1 MVNRILG
8 DTREG
13 AIRMNGESLRKTD
26 PAVAALLEAERDRQA
41 RTIDLIASENLCP
54 APVREAVA
62 SVLTD
67 KYAEGYPGARY
78 YGGCAV
84 ADQVEQLAIDR
95 GKRLFGCD
103 HINVQVHSGSQANM
117 AVYLALLAPGDT
129 ILSMDLAH
137 GGHLTHGLK
146 ANFSGTFYRIA
157 HYGVSRR
164 DEQIDYDAVAR
175 QARQVRPALL
185 IAGASAYPRAIDAA
199 RLAQIARDV
208 GARLLVDMAHFAGL
222 VVAGVHPDPVPVA
235 DFVTATTH
243 KTLRG
248 PRGGIAMCKDEYA
261 KALDHAVF
269 PGLQGGPL
277 LHVIAGKAVA
287 FALAMTEPFKAY
299 QRQVVANARAMA
311 DEMARAGDRIV
322 SGGTDTHLFLVDLG
336 SRRIAGAQAER
347 WLERAGIVANKNP
360 VPFGPP
366 APSQWSGIRIGTP
379 NVTSRGAREDE
390 VRTIARWIDRILRAE
405 DPEKAADALRGE
417 VLAFCQAH
425 PIPD

>member
-1 MVNRILG
+1 MDLN
-8 DTREG
+8 
-13 AIRMNGESLRKTD
+13 ALRRAD
-26 PAVAALLEAERDRQA
+26 PAMADLLQAERDRQD

-54 APVREAVA
+54 AAIREAVA

-84 ADQVEQLAIDR
+84 ADQVEQLAIER
-95 GKRLFGCD
+95 GRRLFGCD
-103 HINVQVHSGSQANM
+103 HINVQPHSGSQANM
-117 AVYLALLAPGDT
+117 AVYLVALKPGDT

-146 ANFSGTFYRIA
+146 ANFSGQFYRIA

-164 DEQIDYDAVAR
+164 TEQLDYDALGRRAR
-175 QARQVRPALL
+175 EVRPALL
-185 IAGASAYPRAIDAA
+185 IAGASAYPRALDVA
-199 RLAQIARDV
+199 RLGEIARGC

-222 VVAGVHPDPVPVA
+222 VVAGLHPDPVGVA
-235 DFVTATTH
+235 EFVTATTH

-248 PRGGIAMCKDEYA
+248 PRGGIAMCQAEYA

-277 LHVIAGKAVA
+277 MHVIAGKAAA
-287 FALAMTEPFKAY
+287 FALAATPQFRAY
-299 QRQVVANARAMA
+299 QAEVVANARAMA
-311 DEMARAGDRIV
+311 DEMARLGDRIV

-336 SRRIAGAQAER
+336 SREITGAEAER
-347 WLERAGIVANKNP
+347 RLERAGIVVNKNP
-360 VPFGPP
+360 VPFGPT
-366 APSQWSGIRIGTP
+366 APGRWPGIRIGTP
-379 NVTSRGAREDE
+379 NVTSRGARQDD
-390 VRTIARWIDRILRAE
+390 VRTIARWIDGLLRAE
-405 DPEKAADALRGE
+405 DPERAAEALRGE
-417 VLAFCQAH
+417 VRAFCQAH